1 MKNRIQEKDESKNAV
16 VAFVNTSEIR
26 FCLLKRKNLFF
37 LLFRAIYV
45 STWHNEWNVAR
56 ESNFCVTFIVTNLAQ
71 AEFT

>member
-1 MKNRIQEKDESKNAV
+1 MKVKMLLLHLLIPAKLD
-16 VAFVNTSEIR
+16 FVFWKE
-26 FCLLKRKNLFF
+26 KNLFF